1 METFNVSKMAT
12 VSNAAIAHLRD
23 VQAIEKLEKDSNIL
37 YDLFDLEKIFKVT
50 KRTLFNW
57 RAKGDLPLIEFGGKL
72 YLSKGQLR
80 ELIIQEVFYEHYR
93 FINTVK
99 SCHKHDS
106 YSASSRFL
114 E

>member
-80 ELIIQEVFYEHYR
+80 ELIIQKGGEHYR

>member
-50 KRTLFNW
+50 KEHC
-57 RAKGDLPLIEFGGKL
+57 LIGEPKAIF
-72 YLSKGQLR
+72 R
-80 ELIIQEVFYEHYR
+80 
-93 FINTVK
+93 
-99 SCHKHDS
+99 
-106 YSASSRFL
+106 
-114 E
+114 